1 MNTFTPHILFA
12 SGKDKAG
19 ALSAFNMEDEENT
32 QQDDSLANAKALL
45 DAFGTVE
52 DTGHTA
58 RSGADSREAPL
69 ATPKRPQ
76 AREAPTVGLARKT
89 EGITAHEAGVEAV
102 RDAPVNTGT
111 NLVHEAPEHLAYSQ
125 SDATSKPA
133 PPPAKDS
140 PSVPLPG
147 SVPLPKK
154 DDED

>member
-1 MNTFTPHILFA
+1 
-12 SGKDKAG
+12 
-19 ALSAFNMEDEENT
+19 MEDEANT
-32 QQDDSLANAKALL
+32 PQDDSLAKAKALL
-45 DAFGTVE
+45 DAFDTVE

-58 RSGADSREAPL
+58 RSGADSREAPM
-69 ATPKRPQ
+69 AAPKRPQ

-102 RDAPVNTGT
+102 REAPVNTGT

-133 PPPAKDS
+133 PPPVKDG